1 MYGVSLRVVNRSSAP
16 STGSPIGP
24 VAKRV
29 HRAPNGGRLAPMADI
44 LSQDELD
51 ALLGQMKGDDDDEG
65 DEPGPDPFVEVS
77 AGGLEEEV
85 PQTIAEAVATTA
97 AEAEVPLD
105 ADLADDEELAWDA
118 VDQADVNVQMI
129 LDIPVQVNVE
139 LGRSRLTIGD
149 LLALGQGSVIELDHL
164 ASDMLDLT
172 VNKKIVA
179 QGEAVVINEN
189 FGVRVLEVDSVRD
202 RIRKL

>member
-1 MYGVSLRVVNRSSAP
+1 
-16 STGSPIGP
+16 
-24 VAKRV
+24 
-29 HRAPNGGRLAPMADI
+29 MADI

-51 ALLGQMKGDDDDEG
+51 ALLGQMKGDDDDEE
-65 DEPGPDPFVEVS
+65 EPGPDPFAAV
-77 AGGLEEEV
+77 AADGLEEEV
-85 PQTIAEAVATTA
+85 PPSIAEAVQA
-97 AEAEVPLD
+97 ADDADVPLD
-105 ADLADDEELAWDA
+105 ADLEADEDLAWDD
-118 VDQADVNVQMI
+118 VDQTDVNVQMI

-164 ASDMLDLT
+164 ANELLDLT

-189 FGVRVLEVDSVRD
+189 FGVRIIEVDSVRD

>member
-1 MYGVSLRVVNRSSAP
+1 
-16 STGSPIGP
+16 
-24 VAKRV
+24 
-29 HRAPNGGRLAPMADI
+29 MADI

-51 ALLGQMKGDDDDEG
+51 ALLGQMKGDDDEEEDAS
-65 DEPGPDPFVEVS
+65 PDPFAAV
-77 AGGLEEEV
+77 AADKLEEEV
-85 PQTIAEAVATTA
+85 PPSIAEAVASA
-97 AEAEVPLD
+97 PDEAVLD
-105 ADLADDEELAWDA
+105 ADLGDEEELAWDA
-118 VDQADVNVQMI
+118 VDQTDVNVQMI

-164 ASDMLDLT
+164 ANDLLDLT
-172 VNKKIVA
+172 VNKKVVA

-189 FGVRVLEVDSVRD
+189 FGVRVIEVDSVRD

>member
-1 MYGVSLRVVNRSSAP
+1 
-16 STGSPIGP
+16 
-24 VAKRV
+24 
-29 HRAPNGGRLAPMADI
+29 MADI

-51 ALLGQMKGDDDDEG
+51 ALLGQMKGDDDEDE
-65 DEPGPDPFVEVS
+65 DEAGADPFAAV
-77 AGGLEEEV
+77 AADGLEEEV
-85 PQTIAEAVATTA
+85 PPSIAEAVQST
-97 AEAEVPLD
+97 EGEDVPLD
-105 ADLADDEELAWDA
+105 ADLEADEEIAWDA
-118 VDQADVNVQMI
+118 VDQTDVNVQMI

-164 ASDMLDLT
+164 ANDLLDLT
-172 VNKKIVA
+172 VNKKVVA

-189 FGVRVLEVDSVRD
+189 FGVRVIEVDSVRD

>member
-1 MYGVSLRVVNRSSAP
+1 
-16 STGSPIGP
+16 
-24 VAKRV
+24 
-29 HRAPNGGRLAPMADI
+29 MADI

-51 ALLGQMKGDDDDEG
+51 ALLGQMQGDDDD
-65 DEPGPDPFVEVS
+65 DAEPEADAFAAV
-77 AGGLEEEV
+77 AADGLEEEV
-85 PQTIAEAVATTA
+85 PLTIAKAVAA
-97 AEAEVPLD
+97 ADVEDIPVD
-105 ADLADDEELAWDA
+105 ADLAADDGLAWDA
-118 VDQADVNVQMI
+118 VDQTDVNVHMI
-129 LDIPVQVNVE
+129 LEIPVQVNVE

-164 ASDMLDLT
+164 ANDLLDLT
-172 VNKKIVA
+172 VNTKVVA